1 MLNCW
6 YTLKQSLFT
15 AIQESLGWNGP
26 WENETNHQQSRGG
39 LWLAAKKGN
48 SMNPISNT
56 GSSEYRG
63 H

>member
-39 LWLAAKKGN
+39 LWLAAKKGIVQTLY
-48 SMNPISNT
+48 PIQQAQNI
-56 GSSEYRG
+56 G